1 MTDATNTAVAGLQKL
16 PLTTRLAYGF
26 GSVAYGVKDNGFG
39 FFLLGFYG
47 TVIGIDPRLVG
58 LAMLIVLL
66 FDAVSD
72 PVVGYIS
79 DNWRSKWGRRHPFMY
94 AAAIPVSVSFYFL
107 WTPPNWSEAALFWYL
122 VIVAALIRTF
132 ITFYTTPSSAL
143 LPELASDYD
152 DRAKLQA
159 YRLYFGWTGGN
170 AMALIGFGLIFVA
183 TPEFEDGL
191 LNRAAY
197 ADYGLLGSVLI
208 FVAIMVSSLG
218 THNRIKTLRPPPPK
232 RTLTIRQVFGEIFE
246 TLGERSFTAL
256 FVATLFG
263 GIASGLSAA
272 LSFLLLTFF
281 WGFSGPQ
288 IFVWLLFVM
297 LSAIIG
303 FIIAPRFVR
312 WFGKKIAVIVLGVF
326 AFGAAPLPVVLR
338 LLRLFP
344 ENGDPVL
351 YPLVLAINTIDIAL
365 IIALQAV
372 LYSMIADLVEVSE
385 LKTERRSEGLFYA
398 AVTFIRKSAQGFGG
412 AAAGFVLAYANMP
425 KRPVPADVSPD
436 MLFRLGLGY
445 APTLWALWTLML
457 VSISFYKI
465 DRDSHNRNLAELAA
479 RAAMKTEGL
488 AAKEN

>member
-1 MTDATNTAVAGLQKL
+1 MSDASEPALVGERL
-16 PLTTRLAYGF
+16 PLMTKLAYGF
-26 GSVAYGVKDNGFG
+26 GAVAYGVKDNGFG

-66 FDAVSD
+66 FDAISD
-72 PVVGYIS
+72 PVVGYVS

-94 AAAIPVSVSFYFL
+94 FAAIPVSVSFYFL
-107 WTPPNWSEAALFWYL
+107 WSPPDWSEAALFWYL
-122 VIVAALIRTF
+122 VIIAAGIRTF
-132 ITFYTTPSSAL
+132 ITLYETPSSAL

-152 DRAKLQA
+152 ERAKLQA

-170 AMALIGFGLIFVA
+170 AMALIGFGAIFVA
-183 TPEFEDGL
+183 TAEFEDGL

-197 ADYGLLGSVLI
+197 AEYGLLGSVLI
-208 FVAIMVSSLG
+208 FAAIMVSAMG
-218 THNRIKTLRPPPPK
+218 THHRVSTFHPPLPR
-232 RTLTIRQVFGEIFE
+232 RTLTLKQVFGEIFE

-263 GIASGLSAA
+263 GVASGLSAA

-297 LSAIIG
+297 LSAVIG
-303 FIIAPRFVR
+303 FIVAPLFVR
-312 WFGKKIAVIVLGVF
+312 WLGKKRAVIILGVF
-326 AFGAAPLPVVLR
+326 AFGAAPLPIVLR
-338 LLRLFP
+338 LMGLFP
-344 ENGDPVL
+344 DNGDPAL
-351 YPLVLAINTIDIAL
+351 YPLVLVINTIDVAL

-372 LYSMIADLVEVSE
+372 LFSMIADLVEVSE
-385 LKTERRSEGLFYA
+385 LKTGRRSEGVFYA

-425 KRPVPADVSPD
+425 KRPEPSDVTGD
-436 MLFRLGLGY
+436 MLFRMGLGY
-445 APTLWALWTLML
+445 APTLWLLWTLML
-457 VSISFYKI
+457 VAISFYKV
-465 DRDSHNRNLAELAA
+465 DREDHNRNLAELAKRKA
-479 RAAMKTEGL
+479 EAASS
-488 AAKEN
+488 

>member
-1 MTDATNTAVAGLQKL
+1 LGREFNVTEDVITPIRDGPKL
-16 PLTTRLAYGF
+16 PFLTRIAYGL

-66 FDAVSD
+66 FDAISD

-94 AAAIPVSVSFYFL
+94 CAAIPVSVSFYFL
-107 WTPPNWSEAALFWYL
+107 WVPPDWSEAALFWYL
-122 VIVAALIRTF
+122 VVVAALIRTF
-132 ITFYTTPSSAL
+132 ITLYTTPSSAL

-152 DRAKLQA
+152 ERATLQA

-197 ADYGLLGSVLI
+197 AEYGLLGSVLI
-208 FVAIMVSSLG
+208 FAAIMISSLG

-232 RTLTIRQVFGEIFE
+232 RKLTLSQVFAEIFE

-288 IFVWLLFVM
+288 IFIWLLFVM
-297 LSAIIG
+297 LSAVIG
-303 FIIAPRFVR
+303 FVVAPAFVR
-312 WFGKKIAVIVLGVF
+312 WFGKKRAVILLGVF
-326 AFGAAPLPVVLR
+326 AFGAAPLPIVLR
-338 LLRLFP
+338 LIGVFP
-344 ENGDPVL
+344 ENGDPAL
-351 YPLVLAINTIDIAL
+351 YPLVLTINTIDVAL

-385 LKTERRSEGLFYA
+385 LKTGRRSEGIFYA

-425 KRPVPADVSPD
+425 KRPEPSDVSAD
-436 MLFRLGLGY
+436 MLFRMGLGY
-445 APTLWALWTLML
+445 APTLWILWSLML
-457 VSISFYKI
+457 IAIGFYKI
-465 DRDSHNRNLAELAA
+465 DREAHNRNLAELAA
-479 RAAMKTEGL
+479 KRVSQTP
-488 AAKEN
+488 